1 MNTQSALD
9 FIHGNLP
16 AIYCAS
22 RRGDV
27 LAGEIVR
34 AWRDYGRD
42 PNVVTGELLVNAVL
56 AWQEVKA

>member
-1 MNTQSALD
+1 MTTPSAVD
-9 FIHGNLP
+9 FIHANLP

-42 PNVVTGELLVNAVL
+42 PNEVTAELLVNAVL
-56 AWQEVKA
+56 AWQEAKV